1 MEWILALLL
10 GVVGVAV
17 GWTVARGRLT
27 AELREETARRAT
39 AEARAEALVAA
50 SARAELA
57 EREASALR
65 SRLAETVARAEADQ
79 RAAAARL
86 TELHDVR
93 GQLSEVFKGLS
104 AESLARNNQAFLEL
118 AQQTF
123 TRLQERAKGD
133 IDVRN
138 ESIAALVKP
147 LSDTVVKLDGKLNAF
162 ETARA
167 QEAGTLA
174 EQLKQL
180 GTAHERLARETHG
193 LVEALRRPGVRGRW
207 GEMQLRR
214 VVEMAGMVEHCDFI
228 EQETA
233 GETGAQ
239 QRPDMVVRLP
249 GGKSVIVD
257 AKAVLSAYMDATS
270 AEDDISRV
278 TLLDL
283 HAKHLARHID
293 ALGGKAYW
301 QQFANSPEF
310 VVLFVP
316 GDGVLSAAFERDP
329 ALMEYASD
337 RRVILATPSTLIA
350 LLRAVAYGWRQEQVA
365 RNAAEVAA
373 LGKELHERLLTMTE
387 HFLRL
392 RRGLDGA
399 VDAFN
404 KTVGSLESRVLV
416 TARRFRE
423 LGAAGGDDLP
433 TLSTTDAAPRS
444 LGLEAYPADDV
455 DEPPRAAEATS

>member
-1 MEWILALLL
+1 MTWIAAIIAASVGL
-10 GVVGVAV
+10 VVG
-17 GWTVARGRLT
+17 WLIARGR
-27 AELREETARRAT
+27 AAGELRAETERRAAAEARGEAAAVAQTRLTQLEGELSTARQRV
-39 AEARAEALVAA
+39 AEVSARAEAE
-50 SARAELA
+50 SA
-57 EREASALR
+57 
-65 SRLAETVARAEADQ
+65 
-79 RAAAARL
+79 AAAARL
-86 TELHDVR
+86 TELHEVR
-93 GQLSEVFKGLS
+93 GQLTDAFKALS

-118 AQQTF
+118 AQQKF
-123 TRLQERAKGD
+123 GSLQERAKGD
-133 IDVRN
+133 LELRN
-138 ESIAALVKP
+138 EAITALVKP
-147 LSDTVVKLDGKLNAF
+147 LSETVQRLDLKLNAF

-233 GETGAQ
+233 GESGSQ

-257 AKAVLSAYMDATS
+257 AKAVLSAYLDATA
-270 AEDDISRV
+270 AEDDIGRA

-283 HAKHLARHID
+283 HAKHLSRHID

-301 QQFANSPEF
+301 QQFESSPEF

-329 ALMEYASD
+329 GLMEYASD
-337 RRVILATPSTLIA
+337 RRVIMATPSTLIA

-365 RNAAEVAA
+365 RNAAEVAL
-373 LGKELHERLLTMTE
+373 LGKELYERLATMTE
-387 HFLRL
+387 HFQRL

-399 VDAFN
+399 VDAYN
-404 KTVGSLESRVLV
+404 KAIGSLESRVLV
-416 TARRFRE
+416 TARRFKE
-423 LGAAGGDDLP
+423 LGAAGGDEI
-433 TLSTTDAAPRS
+433 LSPGTTDAAPRS
-444 LGLEAYPADDV
+444 LGIDSVASTSEADA
-455 DEPPRAAEATS
+455 EPGRSGR